1 MDPST
6 GLFDHAWFVN
16 AGEADP
22 AFHWARGDAWVVM
35 AMAELLS
42 VLPETHP
49 DRPKVLE
56 LFRRTVARPR
66 ARSRAR
72 RASGISCSIGPDSYL
87 ETSATAMY
95 AFAIARGV
103 NRGWLPPIYAP
114 GRAGGLAGRGA
125 ADSAR
130 RPGRGHLLRDDGRVR
145 RALLLQPADA
155 ARRDAGLRPRA
166 DGRRRDDRRCCAR
179 SRSITR

>member
-1 MDPST
+1 MLKFSEHLMDPAT

-42 VLPETHP
+42 VMPETHP

-56 LFRRTVARPR
+56 LFRRTVRGHVPFQSPTGFWHQLID
-66 ARSRAR
+66 RS
-72 RASGISCSIGPDSYL
+72 DSYL

-95 AFAIARGV
+95 TFAIARGV
-103 NRGWLPPIYAP
+103 NRGWLPPIYARSRR
-114 GRAGGLAGRGA
+114 RAG
-125 ADSAR
+125 
-130 RPGRGHLLRDDGRVR
+130 RPSRSGSV
-145 RALLLQPADA
+145 PT
-155 ARRDAGLRPRA
+155 
-166 DGRRRDDRRCCAR
+166 AR
-179 SRSITR
+179 SRASATRRRPRTTRSTTTTGRRGSTRCRATAPC